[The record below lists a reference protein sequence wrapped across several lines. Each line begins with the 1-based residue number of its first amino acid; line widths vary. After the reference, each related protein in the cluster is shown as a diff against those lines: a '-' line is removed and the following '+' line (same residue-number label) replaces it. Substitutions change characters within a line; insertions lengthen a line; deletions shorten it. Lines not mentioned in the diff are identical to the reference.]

1 MKARTSKRSSLRKSR
16 SRPRPGNGF
25 LIKRRG
31 ESIHM
36 QVRRPAVAGA
46 FYPADPGEL
55 KELIRASYLHR
66 LGPGSE
72 PPPEYLSKGV
82 VPCLSPHAG
91 YVYSGPV
98 AAHTYLHVSSLRN
111 PELVVIVGPNH
122 YAVGSGV
129 ATFKEGRWETPLG
142 QVSVAAEA
150 ARKIVESTG
159 IVNYDPSAHRMEHS
173 LEVQLP
179 FLQLMYGESL
189 SLLPISLAFQDI
201 ETARTLGVG
210 IANLLEG
217 REAVLIAS
225 SDLTHYEAAE
235 QARSKDSHLLQMVEA
250 LDLEGFYGTLERLNV
265 TACGYGAIASVIQAC
280 KKLGFKKGELLKYS
294 NSGETTRDMNEVV
307 GYASLRFV

>member
-1 MKARTSKRSSLRKSR
+1 
-16 SRPRPGNGF
+16 
-25 LIKRRG
+25 
-31 ESIHM
+31 M

-46 FYPADPGEL
+46 FYPADAREL

-72 PPPEYLSKGV
+72 TPPEYLSSGV

-91 YVYSGPV
+91 YAYSGPV
-98 AAHTYLHVSSLRN
+98 AAHTYLHVSSLRK
-111 PELVVIVGPNH
+111 PQLVVIVGPNH
-122 YAVGSGV
+122 YGVGSGV
-129 ATFKEGRWETPLG
+129 ATFREGSWETPLG
-142 QVSVAAEA
+142 RVPVDEEA

-159 IVNYDPSAHRMEHS
+159 IVDYDSSAHKMEHS
-173 LEVQLP
+173 IEVQLP
-179 FLQLMYGESL
+179 FLQLIYGESL

-201 ETARTLGVG
+201 ETARTLGDG
-210 IANLLEG
+210 IATLLDG
-217 REAVLIAS
+217 RDAVLIAS

-235 QARSKDSHLLQMVEA
+235 QARSKDSQLLEKVA
-250 LDLEGFYGTLERLNV
+250 GLDLEGFYGTLERLNV